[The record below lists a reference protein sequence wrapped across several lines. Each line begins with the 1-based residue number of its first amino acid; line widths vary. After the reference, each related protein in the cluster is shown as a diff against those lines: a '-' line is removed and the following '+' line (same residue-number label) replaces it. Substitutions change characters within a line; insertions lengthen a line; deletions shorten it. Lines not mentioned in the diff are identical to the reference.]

1 MKPAINVAVVGASN
15 DRSKFGNKA
24 VRASVASGF
33 AVHPVHP
40 REVEIEGLPCFASVE
55 QIPADLD
62 RILIYLPPG
71 VLIPLLPAMAR
82 KGCAELWLNPGTD
95 APEVVA
101 EAERLGLNV
110 VRACAILGMGKSP
123 ADF

>member
-1 MKPAINVAVVGASN
+1 MNPAITVAVVGASN

-40 REVEIEGLPCFASVE
+40 REMEVEGLRCFASVE
-55 QIPADLD
+55 QIPAALD
-62 RILIYLPPG
+62 RILAYVPPA
-71 VLIPLLPAMAR
+71 VLIPLLPAIAR

-95 APEVVA
+95 APEVVE
-101 EAERLGLNV
+101 EAGRLGLNV

-123 ADF
+123 ADY